1 LISIQ
6 NCAMIAG
13 MLPVIRPLVPADV
26 GAVIELS
33 LRAWAPVHE
42 SMAGVLGDAINAIV
56 YPDWAAQQA
65 DDVRAVC
72 QDGTAAVWIAESG
85 GSPAGFVAVRIGSEG
100 TGEIDMIAVDPPAQR
115 QGIGTALTQ
124 FAMRVMRD
132 AGVRL
137 AIVATGGD
145 PGHAAAR
152 RTYEKA
158 GFTGL
163 PLVRYYAR
171 LDSDAPD
178 VRSRKGHGPQPPRAG
193 RP

>member
-1 LISIQ
+1 
-6 NCAMIAG
+6 MIAG
-13 MLPVIRPLVPADV
+13 MQPVIRPLDPADV
-26 GAVIELS
+26 AGAIELS

-42 SMAGVLGDAINAIV
+42 SMAHVLGETINAMV

-65 DDVRAVC
+65 GDVRAVC
-72 QDGTAAVWIAESG
+72 EDRAAHVWVAESG
-85 GSPAGFVAVRIGSEG
+85 GRPAGFVAIRIGSDG
-100 TGEIDMIAVDPPAQR
+100 TGEIDMIAVDPPAQG

-132 AGVRL
+132 SGVQL
-137 AIVATGGD
+137 AIAATGGD
-145 PGHAAAR
+145 PGHAPAR

-171 LDSDAPD
+171 LGPPAPG
-178 VRSRKGHGPQPPRAG
+178 SEAGKSPAPGPEAPTW
-193 RP
+193 

>member
-1 LISIQ
+1 
-6 NCAMIAG
+6 MIAG
-13 MLPVIRPLVPADV
+13 MLPVIRPLAPAEV
-26 GAVIELS
+26 SAVVELS

-42 SMAGVLGDAINAIV
+42 SMAEVLGDVINAMV

-65 DDVRAVC
+65 DDVRAIC
-72 QDGTAAVWIAESG
+72 EDTAATVWITESG
-85 GSPAGFVAVRIGSEG
+85 GRPAGFVAIRIGPDG
-100 TGEIDMIAVDPPAQR
+100 TGEIEMIAVDPPAQG

-132 AGVRL
+132 SGVRL

-171 LDSDAPD
+171 LDPQPPGPRPGGGS
-178 VRSRKGHGPQPPRAG
+178 GPQPSPGAG
-193 RP
+193 

>member
-1 LISIQ
+1 MIS
-6 NCAMIAG
+6 G
-13 MLPVIRPLVPADV
+13 MQPAIRPLDPADV
-26 GAVIELS
+26 AGVIELS

-42 SMAGVLGDAINAIV
+42 SMAEVLGEVINAMV
-56 YPDWAAQQA
+56 YPEWAGQQA
-65 DDVRAVC
+65 GDVRAVC
-72 QDGTAAVWIAESG
+72 QDADAQVWIAESG
-85 GSPAGFVAVRIGSEG
+85 GRLAGFAAIRIGSDG
-100 TGEIDMIAVDPPAQR
+100 TGEIDMIAVDPPAQG

-124 FAMRVMRD
+124 FAMRVMRE

-163 PLVRYYAR
+163 PLVRYYAS
-171 LDSDAPD
+171 LDTP
-178 VRSRKGHGPQPPRAG
+178 VPGPRPG
-193 RP
+193 R